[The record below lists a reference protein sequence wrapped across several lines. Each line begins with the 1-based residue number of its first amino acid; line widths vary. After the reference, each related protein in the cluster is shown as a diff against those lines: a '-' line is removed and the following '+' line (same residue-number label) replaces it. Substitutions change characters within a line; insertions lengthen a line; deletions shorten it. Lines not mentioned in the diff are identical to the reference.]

1 MKPSLTGELTN
12 QSDKLTFCEL
22 LAPVFGACSP
32 IFVLSSPDMA
42 RHKLQ
47 LITMS
52 YEVWNNPESSP
63 ILEWSADY
71 V

>member
-1 MKPSLTGELTN
+1 
-12 QSDKLTFCEL
+12 
-22 LAPVFGACSP
+22 
-32 IFVLSSPDMA
+32 MA